1 LTIVSS
7 QSVLKERSLKK
18 ILLSVLVLLIAAA
31 AGLFAYLPLKKPD
44 MAESSA
50 IRASKAPRNA
60 SLAAIYAY
68 LKTLRP
74 VVNAVETKPSVTEQK
89 KGKS

>member
-60 SLAAIYAY
+60 SLAASIPSS
-68 LKTLRP
+68 TF
-74 VVNAVETKPSVTEQK
+74 AVAPTAIPKRSLW
-89 KGKS
+89 